1 MTTRSTGADGSSE
14 MDGFSEA
21 TRQWFTDAF
30 STPTPAQVGAWKAIS
45 SGEHS
50 LLIAPTGSGKTLA
63 AFLHSIDRLTR
74 PATPSAPDEKPR
86 SGVRVLYVSPLKA
99 LAVDVERNLTAPL
112 RGIQL
117 AAQRLGDESPAVSV
131 GVRTGDTPP
140 GERRRQLVRPPD
152 ILITTPESLFLM
164 LSGQHAATLSDLD
177 LVIVD
182 EIHALAGT
190 KRGAHLAL
198 SLERLDALHSRG
210 GAQRVGLSATVRP
223 PDRVAAFLAGDR
235 SVSIV
240 QPRAD
245 KRWDLHVEVPVADM
259 TELSLPPDPETG
271 ASEPNQSIWPFIESR
286 VLDLVQPHRSTLVFV
301 NSRRVAERLTARL
314 NEQWA
319 LRLGG
324 EPTPASAPAQVMAQS
339 GTGTGREFHGGQALA
354 RAHHGSVS
362 KERRAQIEAD
372 LKSGELACVVATS
385 SLELGI
391 DMGAVDQVIQISSP
405 PSVASG
411 LQRVGRAGHQVGA
424 VSRGVVLP
432 THRGDLLESGVIAER
447 MVTGQIEEVV
457 RITNP
462 LDVLAQHLVS
472 MCIEQS
478 VTAAD
483 AARLVRRSDP
493 YRDLPESAF
502 EATLDMLTGRYPS
515 DDWAELRP
523 RLVWDRTTDL
533 LTARPGAKR
542 LVTTSGGTIPDR
554 GLFGVF
560 LAGDGVGRRVGELD
574 EEMVYESRVGDL
586 FTLGTSTWRIEEI
599 TPHQVLVTPAP
610 GQPGRLPFWHGDA
623 NSRPLELGRALG
635 EFTDRLQA
643 SPTTRAAEL
652 AARGL
657 DPWAVDNAIAHLDE
671 QQRAT
676 GVVPG
681 ASTVVVERCRDEL
694 GDWRVLVHAAW
705 GSAVLA
711 PWAMVIESRA
721 RERYGVE
728 ARATATND
736 GIIIRIPDIER
747 TPPGVDLLDGDPED
761 LHEVLTGEIFGS
773 ALFASRFRECA
784 ARALLLPRRDPHRR
798 SPLWQQRM
806 RSAQLLQVA
815 SQYPD
820 FPIVLETL
828 RECMEDVFDLPGLRA
843 QLDSLAARRTRLVE
857 VETDQPSPFARNLLF
872 SYVGEFIYDSDQP
885 LAERTLAAAAIDQ
898 NLLAE
903 LLGRSG
909 EVSDLLDPTAVAQ
922 VEAEVQR
929 LTDDHRA
936 ETAESW
942 WDVVRTLGP
951 LTEDEAHAR
960 AEGDST
966 AWLDDLLT
974 TRRLV
979 RVQVGGRAVLV
990 TPDDLSLLRDALG
1003 VPVPPGWSAAP
1014 GIEPEAALTRLLLR
1028 WVRTHAGSLASELD
1042 ERLALP
1048 PGTAER
1054 LLEQERSRSGDLD
1067 LLDHRW
1073 WHPTM
1078 VRRVR
1083 RRSLALLRSG
1093 VEPVDQEQYAS
1104 FLGHWQET
1112 SDPDGGEE
1120 TLFAAIESLAGHPI
1134 PASMLESLVLP
1145 ARVRDYQPAMLDDLL
1160 ARGEVIW
1167 NGRGAIGT
1175 RDGWVQLWPADLALP
1190 DDPVEPS
1197 SDLARTMLARA
1208 RSGGAWTVTELA
1220 SSDLASSELASS
1232 EHTAFESSDLTD
1244 ALWELVWGGW
1254 ITSAGFAAVRQAAT
1268 RGALKTPRR
1277 ASVRRRTIARPLR
1290 TLRSSGTPGRWSLV
1304 RQGTTNPRERDL
1316 LAASILLHRHGILTR
1331 GAVLS
1336 DPLFGSFG
1344 AAYRVLSAMEDQ
1356 GGVRRGYF
1364 VEGLGASQFALPGA
1378 VDRVRQERPTAGI
1391 TLLAA
1396 CDPANP
1402 YGAALP
1408 WPVSPAHRPSRK
1420 AGALVLLDGAS
1431 PLLYLE
1437 RGVRTVL
1444 AFSTAADRLEAALSV
1459 LAETARAQVIAP
1471 MTIETI
1477 NGESALTAHIG
1488 TARWRDLLEAAGF
1501 VMTPQGFR
1509 LRTSVHSES
1518 ERA

>member
-1 MTTRSTGADGSSE
+1 MTTHPALAP
-14 MDGFSEA
+14 FSPA
-21 TRQWFTDAF
+21 TREWFTDAF
-30 STPTPAQVGAWKAIS
+30 TAPTAAQAGAWEAIS
-45 SGEHS
+45 SGRHS

-63 AFLHSIDRLTR
+63 AFLHSIDRLM
-74 PATPSAPDEKPR
+74 ATPSSATREP
-86 SGVRVLYVSPLKA
+86 GVRVLYVSPLKA
-99 LAVDVERNLTAPL
+99 LAVDVERNLSAPL

-117 AAQRLGDESPAVSV
+117 AAERRGDAVPRVSV
-131 GVRTGDTPP
+131 AVRTGDTPP
-140 GERRRQLVRPPD
+140 SERRRQLVRPPD

-164 LSGQHAATLSDLD
+164 LSGQHAATLADLD

-198 SLERLDALHSRG
+198 SLERLDDLHSRG

-223 PDRVAAFLAGDR
+223 PERVAAFLGGDR
-235 SVSIV
+235 PVTLV
-240 QPRAD
+240 QPAAQ

-259 TELSLPPDPETG
+259 TELALPPDPETG
-271 ASEPNQSIWPFIESR
+271 ASEPNQSIWPFIEQR
-286 VLDLVQPHRSTLVFV
+286 VLDLVEPHRSTLCFV

-319 LRLGG
+319 VRLGS
-324 EPTPASAPAQVMAQS
+324 EATPPSVPAQVMAQS
-339 GTGTGREFHGGQALA
+339 GVGSGREFHAGQTLA

-362 KERRAQIEAD
+362 KERRAQIEDD
-372 LKSGELACVVATS
+372 LKSGRLACVVATS

-432 THRGDLLESGVIAER
+432 THRGDLLEAGVIAER
-447 MVTGQIEEVV
+447 MVSGQIEEVP

-462 LDVLAQHLVS
+462 LDVLAQQLVS
-472 MCIEQS
+472 MCVEQA
-478 VTAAD
+478 VPAAE

-515 DDWAELRP
+515 DDWSELRP
-523 RLVWDRTTDL
+523 RLVWDRATDL

-560 LAGDGVGRRVGELD
+560 LAGDGAGRRVGELD

-643 SPTTRAAEL
+643 APENRAAQL

-657 DPWAVDNAIAHLDE
+657 DTWAIDNAIAHLDE

-705 GSAVLA
+705 GNAVLA

-721 RERYGVE
+721 RERFGVE

-736 GIIIRIPDIER
+736 GIIVRIPDVER
-747 TPPGVDLLDGDPED
+747 TPPGLDLLDLDPDD
-761 LHEVLTGEIFGS
+761 LDQVLAGEIFGS

-815 SQYPD
+815 SRFPD

-828 RECMEDVFDLPGLRA
+828 RECLEDVFDLPGLRA
-843 QLDSLAARRTRLVE
+843 QLAAVAARRIRVVE
-857 VETDQPSPFARNLLF
+857 VETDQPSPYARNLLF
-872 SYVGEFIYDSDQP
+872 AYVGEFIYDSDQP
-885 LAERTLAAAAIDQ
+885 LAERTLAAAGIDQ

-909 EVSDLLDPTAVAQ
+909 EVADLLDPTAAAQ

-929 LTDDHRA
+929 TADDHRA

-942 WDVVRTLGP
+942 WDVIRTLGP

-960 AEGDST
+960 ADGDSPG
-966 AWLDDLLT
+966 WLADLLAH
-974 TRRLV
+974 RRLV
-979 RVQVGGRAVLV
+979 SLRVAGRDLLA
-990 TPDDLSLLRDALG
+990 TADDLALLRDGLG
-1003 VPVPPGWSAAP
+1003 VPVPPGWASPAP
-1014 GIEPEAALTRLLLR
+1014 VTSEEALARLLGR
-1028 WVRTHAGSLASELD
+1028 WVRTHAGTTAATLD

-1048 PGTAER
+1048 HGTAER
-1054 LLEQERSRSGDLD
+1054 VLERLRIGDGELEI
-1067 LLDHRW
+1067 LDHRW
-1073 WHPTM
+1073 WHRSM
-1078 VRRVR
+1078 IRRVR

-1093 VEPVDQEQYAS
+1093 VEPVEHRQYAS
-1104 FLGHWQET
+1104 FLADWQET
-1112 SDPDGGEE
+1112 THPTEGTEAV
-1120 TLFAAIESLAGHPI
+1120 LAAVESLAGHPI

-1145 ARVRDYQPAMLDDLL
+1145 ARVSDYRPSMLDDLL
-1160 ARGEVIW
+1160 ARGDVVW

-1190 DDPVEPS
+1190 DAGTEPS
-1197 SDLARTMLARA
+1197 SALTEGMLAAA
-1208 RSGGAWTVTELA
+1208 RGGGAWTVAELMA
-1220 SSDLASSELASS
+1220 AVEGQKL
-1232 EHTAFESSDLTD
+1232 ESAEGTD
-1244 ALWELVWGGW
+1244 GLWELVWGGW
-1254 ITSAGFAAVRQAAT
+1254 LTSSSFSAVREHVS

-1277 ASVRRRTIARPLR
+1277 AAPRRRTIARPLR
-1290 TLRSSGTPGRWSLV
+1290 TPRLSGTPGRWSIV
-1304 RQGTTNPRERDL
+1304 TSSAASAGERDL
-1316 LAASILLHRHGILTR
+1316 LAASVLLNRYGVITR
-1331 GAVLS
+1331 GCVQTE
-1336 DPLFGSFG
+1336 PLFGSFG
-1344 AAYRVLSAMEDQ
+1344 AAYRVLAAMEDQ

-1378 VDRVRQERPTAGI
+1378 VDRVREERPAAGVR
-1391 TLLAA
+1391 LLAA

-1408 WPVSPAHRPSRK
+1408 WPDSPAHRPSRK
-1420 AGALVLLDGAS
+1420 AGALVVLDDAA

-1444 AFSTAADRLEAALSV
+1444 AFSADAERLRAGLQTLTDAV
-1459 LAETARAQVIAP
+1459 LRQSISP

-1477 NGESALTAHIG
+1477 NGESALTASWG
-1488 TARWRDLLEAAGF
+1488 AGRWRDLLEAAGF

-1509 LRTSVHSES
+1509 PRTGVHQES